1 MVRSWCM
8 RYEAKHRYFKQL
20 AGILGNFTNVAYS
33 LAARHQRLQCLKVN
47 SSGNFCSEFLQK
59 PIEIGKVAITI
70 LKFLV
75 SVLTVPLHNS
85 VIMGLQYEPNARVT
99 FAGV

>member
-20 AGILGNFTNVAYS
+20 AGVLGNFTNVAYS

-47 SSGNFCSEFLQK
+47 SLENFCSEFLQK
-59 PIEIGKVAITI
+59 PVQIGNVTVTCI
-70 LKFLV
+70 LEFFM
-75 SVLTVPLHNS
+75 SVLTV
-85 VIMGLQYEPNARVT
+85 T
-99 FAGV
+99 